1 MGTHRRPKPP
11 SRARI
16 ATLGMAAGAVSL
28 LPTQSQAAPKPTV
41 DEVRKQVEKL
51 YEEAEAP
58 TEEYNAIR
66 EKQRKLQREVDGTQD
81 RLARKQ
87 QEINE
92 LRDKMGP
99 LAAEQYRNGA
109 IDPSLQL
116 FLSGDPEDYLDRA
129 QMLDRTNGRQ
139 AESLRSMQ
147 AKQRELTQEREA
159 AQQRL
164 KDLEETRAKAGEKK
178 DEVQGKLAEAREL
191 LNSLTAAQRA
201 KMEADQEREDTSA
214 GVSDSPTTYN
224 GPASG
229 RAKAALDFAYAQLG
243 KPYEWGSTG
252 PDSFD
257 CSGLTGA
264 SWRAA
269 GVSLPRTVKQQY
281 DAYRKV
287 ARADLQPGDIIYWY
301 NDNQHNGLYVG
312 NGKAIHAP
320 ARTSRSSPWTPCRTS
335 PRPGPE
341 RTRRPCRRAAVSA
354 AHASAPGKDR
364 PPAVTWSSSEASSP
378 STRPCRRARPDERSA
393 RRSLL
398 FHGTPGGGVPCERP
412 SRSVMIRPSRAGG
425 HARPEP

>member
-58 TEEYNAIR
+58 TEEYNEIR
-66 EKQRKLQREVDGTQD
+66 EKQKKLQREADDAQD

-87 QEINE
+87 QDINK
-92 LRDKMGP
+92 LREQIGP
-99 LAAEQYRNGA
+99 LAAAQYRSGG
-109 IDPSLQL
+109 IDPSVQL
-116 FLSGDPEDYLDRA
+116 FLSGDPDDYLDQA
-129 QMLDRTNGRQ
+129 EMLDRTSNRQ
-139 AESLRSMQ
+139 AEALRAMQ
-147 AKQRELTQEREA
+147 AKQREITQEREA
-159 AQQRL
+159 AQERL
-164 KDLEETRAKAGEKK
+164 QALEEARTEAGEKK
-178 DEVQGKLAEAREL
+178 DEVQDKLAKARKL
-191 LNSLTAAQRA
+191 LNSLTAQQRA
-201 KMEADQEREDTSA
+201 KMEADQEREDAAA
-214 GVSDSPTTYN
+214 GVSDSAATYN

-252 PDSFD
+252 PNSYD

-281 DAYRKV
+281 DAGRKV
-287 ARADLQPGDIIYWY
+287 ARSDLQPGDIIYWY
-301 NDNQHNGLYVG
+301 NDNQHNGMYVG

-320 ARTSRSSPWTPCRTS
+320 RTGKNIEIVPLDSMPFFAASRP
-335 PRPGPE
+335 
-341 RTRRPCRRAAVSA
+341 
-354 AHASAPGKDR
+354 
-364 PPAVTWSSSEASSP
+364 
-378 STRPCRRARPDERSA
+378 
-393 RRSLL
+393 
-398 FHGTPGGGVPCERP
+398 
-412 SRSVMIRPSRAGG
+412 
-425 HARPEP
+425 

>member
-281 DAYRKV
+281 DAGRKV

-320 ARTSRSSPWTPCRTS
+320 RTGKNIEIVPLDSMPYFAASRP
-335 PRPGPE
+335 
-341 RTRRPCRRAAVSA
+341 
-354 AHASAPGKDR
+354 
-364 PPAVTWSSSEASSP
+364 
-378 STRPCRRARPDERSA
+378 
-393 RRSLL
+393 
-398 FHGTPGGGVPCERP
+398 
-412 SRSVMIRPSRAGG
+412 
-425 HARPEP
+425 

>member
-28 LPTQSQAAPKPTV
+28 LPTQSQAAPNPTV
-41 DEVRKQVEKL
+41 EEVRKEVERL

-66 EKQRKLQREVDGTQD
+66 EEQKKLQREADRAQD

-92 LRDKMGP
+92 LREKIGP
-99 LAAEQYRNGA
+99 LAAAQYRSGG
-109 IDPSLQL
+109 IDPSVQL
-116 FLSGDPEDYLDRA
+116 FLSGDPDDYLDKA
-129 QMLDRTNGRQ
+129 QMLDRTSNRQ
-139 AESLRSMQ
+139 AEALSAMQ
-147 AKQRELTQEREA
+147 AKQRELTQERLA
-159 AQQRL
+159 AQKRL
-164 KDLEETRAKAGEKK
+164 KALEETRTKAAKTK
-178 DEVQGKLAEAREL
+178 DEVQDKLTKARKL

-201 KMEADQEREDTSA
+201 KMEADQEREDAAA
-214 GVSDSPTTYN
+214 GASDSPATYN

-229 RAKAALDFAYAQLG
+229 RGKVALDFAYAQLG

-252 PDSFD
+252 PNSYD

-281 DAYRKV
+281 DAGRKV
-287 ARADLQPGDIIYWY
+287 AKSDLQPGDIIYWY
-301 NDNQHNGLYVG
+301 NDNQHNGMYVG

-320 ARTSRSSPWTPCRTS
+320 RTGKNVEVVPLDSMPFFAASRP
-335 PRPGPE
+335 
-341 RTRRPCRRAAVSA
+341 
-354 AHASAPGKDR
+354 
-364 PPAVTWSSSEASSP
+364 
-378 STRPCRRARPDERSA
+378 
-393 RRSLL
+393 
-398 FHGTPGGGVPCERP
+398 
-412 SRSVMIRPSRAGG
+412 
-425 HARPEP
+425 

>member
-51 YEEAEAP
+51 YEEATGP

-66 EKQRKLQREVDGTQD
+66 EKQQKLQAEVDSARD

-87 QEINE
+87 QEVNE
-92 LRDKMGP
+92 LREAIGP
-99 LAAEQYRNGA
+99 LAAAQYRGGG
-109 IDPSLQL
+109 IDPSVEL
-116 FLSGDPEDYLDRA
+116 FLSGDPDDYLEQA
-129 QMLDRTNGRQ
+129 EMLDRTSNRQ
-139 AESLRSMQ
+139 AEALRAMQ

-159 AQQRL
+159 AQKRL
-164 KDLEETRAKAGEKK
+164 EALEETRTKAAKKK
-178 DEVQGKLAEAREL
+178 DEVQEKLTKARRL

-201 KMEADQEREDTSA
+201 RMEAAQERDDAAA
-214 GVSDSPTTYN
+214 GVSDSSATYN

-252 PDSFD
+252 PNSYD
-257 CSGLTGA
+257 CSGLVGA

-269 GVSLPRTVKQQY
+269 GVSLPRTVKQMY
-281 DAYRKV
+281 DAGRKV
-287 ARADLQPGDIIYWY
+287 ARSDLQPGDIIYWY
-301 NDNQHNGLYVG
+301 NDNQHNGMYVG

-320 ARTSRSSPWTPCRTS
+320 RTGKNIEIVPLDSMPYFAASRP
-335 PRPGPE
+335 
-341 RTRRPCRRAAVSA
+341 
-354 AHASAPGKDR
+354 
-364 PPAVTWSSSEASSP
+364 
-378 STRPCRRARPDERSA
+378 
-393 RRSLL
+393 
-398 FHGTPGGGVPCERP
+398 
-412 SRSVMIRPSRAGG
+412 
-425 HARPEP
+425 

>member
-51 YEEAEAP
+51 YEEAEGP

-66 EKQRKLQREVDGTQD
+66 EKQKKLQREADRAQD

-92 LRDKMGP
+92 LREEIGP
-99 LAAEQYRNGA
+99 LAAAQYRSGG
-109 IDPSLQL
+109 IDPSVQL
-116 FLSGDPEDYLDRA
+116 FLSGDPDDYLDKA
-129 QMLDRTNGRQ
+129 QMLDRTSNRQ
-139 AESLRSMQ
+139 AEALSAMQ
-147 AKQRELTQEREA
+147 SKQREIAQERMA

-164 KDLEETRAKAGEKK
+164 KALEETRTKAAKTK
-178 DEVQGKLAEAREL
+178 DEVQDKLAKARKL

-201 KMEADQEREDTSA
+201 KMEAAQEREDAAA
-214 GVSDSPTTYN
+214 GASDSPATYN

-229 RAKAALDFAYAQLG
+229 RGKAALDFAYAQLG

-252 PDSFD
+252 PNSFD
-257 CSGLTGA
+257 CSGLTGSA
-264 SWRAA
+264 WRAA

-281 DAYRKV
+281 DAGRKV
-287 ARADLQPGDIIYWY
+287 AKSDMQPGDIIYWY
-301 NDNQHNGLYVG
+301 NDNQHNGMYVG

-320 ARTSRSSPWTPCRTS
+320 RTGKNVEIVPVDSMPFFAASRP
-335 PRPGPE
+335 
-341 RTRRPCRRAAVSA
+341 
-354 AHASAPGKDR
+354 
-364 PPAVTWSSSEASSP
+364 
-378 STRPCRRARPDERSA
+378 
-393 RRSLL
+393 
-398 FHGTPGGGVPCERP
+398 
-412 SRSVMIRPSRAGG
+412 
-425 HARPEP
+425 

>member
-41 DEVRKQVEKL
+41 DEVRKQIEKL

-58 TEEYNAIR
+58 TEEYNAVR
-66 EKQRKLQREVDGTQD
+66 EKQKKLRGEADSARD

-87 QEINE
+87 QEVNE
-92 LRDKMGP
+92 LRERIGP
-99 LAAEQYRNGA
+99 LAAAQYRGGG
-109 IDPSLQL
+109 IDPSVEL
-116 FLSGDPEDYLDRA
+116 FLSGDPDHYLDQA
-129 QMLDRTNGRQ
+129 EMLDRTSNRQ
-139 AESLRSMQ
+139 AEALRAMQ

-159 AQQRL
+159 AQKRL
-164 KDLEETRAKAGEKK
+164 KALEETRAEAEEKK
-178 DEVQGKLAEAREL
+178 DEVQGKLARARKL
-191 LNSLTAAQRA
+191 LNSLTAQQRA
-201 KMEADQEREDTSA
+201 RMEAAQERDDAAA
-214 GVSDSPTTYN
+214 GASDSPATYN

-252 PDSFD
+252 PNSFD

-281 DAYRKV
+281 DAGRKV
-287 ARADLQPGDIIYWY
+287 ARSDLQPGDIIYWY
-301 NDNQHNGLYVG
+301 NDNQHNGMYVG

-320 ARTSRSSPWTPCRTS
+320 RTGKNIEIVPLDSMPFFAASRP
-335 PRPGPE
+335 
-341 RTRRPCRRAAVSA
+341 
-354 AHASAPGKDR
+354 
-364 PPAVTWSSSEASSP
+364 
-378 STRPCRRARPDERSA
+378 
-393 RRSLL
+393 
-398 FHGTPGGGVPCERP
+398 
-412 SRSVMIRPSRAGG
+412 
-425 HARPEP
+425 